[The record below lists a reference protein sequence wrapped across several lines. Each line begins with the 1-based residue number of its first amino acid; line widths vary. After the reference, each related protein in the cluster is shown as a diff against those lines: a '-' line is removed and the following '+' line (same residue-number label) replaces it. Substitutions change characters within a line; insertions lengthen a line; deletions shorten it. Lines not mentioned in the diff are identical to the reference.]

1 MKKRINFFILCSI
14 TFLFIFLFFFFKN
27 QDSVECSSTN
37 YLKHERLILDPA
49 AFNFAINQN
58 WHSNF
63 NDVNTKKNIFL
74 INIESNFLV
83 VNTKNRF
90 INVNDIEIIKKKIK
104 KTLDKTFKN
113 LNLKINSQIIDCKR
127 ESSEH
132 VLILPALL
140 VFFLIIYVFTIRIK
154 YIR

>member
-1 MKKRINFFILCSI
+1 MKKKINILTFFSVI
-14 TFLFIFLFFFFKN
+14 FLLIFLFFFFKN
-27 QDSVECSSTN
+27 RDSVECSSTN
-37 YLKHERLILDPA
+37 YLKHDRKILDPA
-49 AFNFAINQN
+49 TFNFALNQN

-74 INIESNFLV
+74 VNIQHNFLV
-83 VNTKNRF
+83 VHTKNRF
-90 INVNDIEIIKKKIK
+90 ININDIETIKKKIK

-113 LNLKINSQIIDCKR
+113 FNLKINSQIIDCKR

>member
-1 MKKRINFFILCSI
+1 MFFSVIL
-14 TFLFIFLFFFFKN
+14 LLIFLFFFFKSR
-27 QDSVECSSTN
+27 DSVECSSTN
-37 YLKHERLILDPA
+37 YLKHDTKIINPA
-49 AFNFAINQN
+49 TLNFALNQN

-63 NDVNTKKNIFL
+63 NDINTKKNIFL
-74 INIESNFLV
+74 VNIHKDFLV
-83 VNTKNRF
+83 VHTKNRF
-90 INVNDIEIIKKKIK
+90 INVNDIETIKKKIK
-104 KTLDKTFKN
+104 KILGKTFKN
-113 LNLKINSQIIDCKR
+113 FNLKINSQIINCKI